1 MKVLEELKT
10 LCRELGEESLIPRIE
25 SFITLSKEFESKK
38 GKEFVEVSILGFAEG
53 ILTTL
58 KLKYP
63 ENERVRS
70 LLEKV
75 STQRKELDAKFR
87 KPEPPI
93 FEE

>member
-1 MKVLEELKT
+1 M
-10 LCRELGEESLIPRIE
+10 
-25 SFITLSKEFESKK
+25 
-38 GKEFVEVSILGFAEG
+38 
-53 ILTTL
+53 TTL

-87 KPEPPI
+87 KPKPPI